1 MVSNTGIY
9 NMIKFYQEVSYQFI
23 ELFLVGKINCSFNL
37 IILEK
42 SVAMARTANK
52 SASKRKR
59 ADPKK
64 REDPKKKT
72 KKDIESEEEN
82 YSEEDE
88 DYDEDEDVE
97 EVVEPKA
104 KKAKGPGRPIGS
116 KNVIKLIEAIA
127 IRWDIEDPENNP
139 LGNFHKLADMARLD
153 NICEINEAKLSRD
166 DVKFYLINI
175 IFDFIL

>member
-1 MVSNTGIY
+1 
-9 NMIKFYQEVSYQFI
+9 
-23 ELFLVGKINCSFNL
+23 
-37 IILEK
+37 
-42 SVAMARTANK
+42 MARTANK

-64 REDPKKKT
+64 REDQKKKT
-72 KKDIESEEEN
+72 KKDIESDEEN

-97 EVVEPKA
+97 EVVEHKA

-116 KNVIKLIEAIA
+116 KNVIKVIEAIT

-139 LGNFHKLADMARLD
+139 LGNFHKQADMARLD
-153 NICEINEAKLSRD
+153 NICELNDGRLSRD
-166 DVKFYLINI
+166 DVTFYLITI
-175 IFDFIL
+175 IFYLLL